1 MAVIFMSLWP
11 KLYLPIRKCDLFS
24 IALMESLVMMLLSL
38 GPQALI
44 ALLHAQKQPDGG
56 VSDPVWLSAPVE
68 YLGSAP
74 LETEEPSAFFLF
86 LQSST

>member
-1 MAVIFMSLWP
+1 
-11 KLYLPIRKCDLFS
+11 
-24 IALMESLVMMLLSL
+24 MMLLSL

-44 ALLHAQKQPDGG
+44 ALLHAQKQPGGG

-68 YLGSAP
+68 SSGSAS
-74 LETEEPSAFFLF
+74 LETEESPAFLPF